1 MHVACAGFT
10 KTSSQRH
17 SFPTSLDSVPCTET
31 PGNGP
36 WIHHK
41 VIMATAFCHR
51 LEKQNGSEQL
61 LALSDHSLNMKLLR
75 TPGIHTHTQNR
86 EECVCVC
93 VCSSRCVSTAC
104 YSESVHARV
113 CTLCFCVS
121 QGRIYF
127 PWVALGL
134 GWKTIVLSALAK
146 SRCSLAWRV
155 SLAPTPQLYWWF
167 ATIP

>member
-51 LEKQNGSEQL
+51 LEKQNGCEQL

-75 TPGIHTHTQNR
+75 TPGIHTHTEQR
-86 EECVCVC
+86 GVCVC
-93 VCSSRCVSTAC
+93 VCAHLGVYLQPATVNLCMHVYVHCVSV
-104 YSESVHARV
+104 SHKVESI
-113 CTLCFCVS
+113 S
-121 QGRIYF
+121 
-127 PWVALGL
+127 L
-134 GWKTIVLSALAK
+134 GWPWGSVGRPLSC
-146 SRCSLAWRV
+146 RPWPSLAV
-155 SLAPTPQLYWWF
+155 L
-167 ATIP
+167 